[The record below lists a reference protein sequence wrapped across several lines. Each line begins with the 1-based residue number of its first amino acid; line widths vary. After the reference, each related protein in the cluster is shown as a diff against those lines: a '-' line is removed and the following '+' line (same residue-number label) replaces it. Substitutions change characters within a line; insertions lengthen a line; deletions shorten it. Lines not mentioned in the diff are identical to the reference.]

1 MPSLTAAVR
10 ATVLAGILAFAAA
23 ILGLASWHAFSV
35 AFWPANAVIAG
46 LMVRDQR
53 LRRASAWIGVAAGYI
68 AADLSFGRP
77 LPLATFFATANLV
90 SAASATFLL
99 IKLDARDLQL
109 RRMHSVLRILACLVP
124 ASLAGGLIGAVLVI
138 VEFAGSPWQTMM
150 TWPASELANY
160 LVVLP
165 VLLTA
170 PPLRLALRPVAEL
183 RRVSLAS
190 IWPALALAA
199 SSVAA
204 ALFDGPGCIMF
215 PVPALLLCVLR
226 CSVPVTT
233 LLTMVLGV
241 GALVTIG
248 LGIVDIGQDMTI
260 PRHVVSVRIAIA
272 FLVLVP
278 LTICSAMAVHD
289 DLLKRV
295 REAADHDAL
304 TGLLN
309 RRAFE
314 ERIRERLRSED
325 TVAEGLA
332 ILWLD
337 IDHFKSINDRH
348 GHLAGD
354 MMLQTFATVAKQ
366 CCREND
372 LIGRLGGEEFAL
384 SLTVANAELAQ
395 KVAER
400 LRVAFAART
409 FHWNAEPVRA
419 TVSIAGCFLEQR
431 PPSMSDL
438 LRELDEALYRAKHK
452 GRNRVEWL
460 EQQLSR

>member
-1 MPSLTAAVR
+1 
-10 ATVLAGILAFAAA
+10 
-23 ILGLASWHAFSV
+23 
-35 AFWPANAVIAG
+35 
-46 LMVRDQR
+46 MVRDPR
-53 LRRASAWIGVAAGYI
+53 LRRMPAWVGAAAGYV

-77 LPLATFFATANLV
+77 LSLAAFFAAANLI
-90 SAASATFLL
+90 SAATATFLL
-99 IKLDARDLQL
+99 IQLDTRDLRL

-124 ASLAGGLIGAVLVI
+124 ASLAGGLVGAALVV
-138 VEFAGSPWQTMM
+138 VEFGGSPWQTMM

-170 PPLRLALRPVAEL
+170 PPPRRALQSRAERKRP
-183 RRVSLAS
+183 SLIS
-190 IWPALALAA
+190 LWPALALAA

-215 PVPALLLCVLR
+215 PVPALLLCALR
-226 CSVPVTT
+226 YPVPVTT
-233 LLTMVLGV
+233 MLTTALGV
-241 GALVTIG
+241 GALITIG

-278 LTICSAMAVHD
+278 LTISSAMAVHD

-325 TVAEGLA
+325 MVAKGLA

-337 IDHFKSINDRH
+337 IDHFKGINDQH

-384 SLTVANAELAQ
+384 SVAVPDAETAQ
-395 KVAER
+395 GVAER
-400 LRVAFAART
+400 LRAAFAART
-409 FHWNAEPVRA
+409 FNWNAEPVRA
-419 TVSIAGCFLEQR
+419 TVSIAGCFLKR
-431 PPSMSDL
+431 VPPSMSDL
-438 LRELDEALYRAKHK
+438 LLQLDETLYRAKHK

-460 EQQLSR
+460 HQ